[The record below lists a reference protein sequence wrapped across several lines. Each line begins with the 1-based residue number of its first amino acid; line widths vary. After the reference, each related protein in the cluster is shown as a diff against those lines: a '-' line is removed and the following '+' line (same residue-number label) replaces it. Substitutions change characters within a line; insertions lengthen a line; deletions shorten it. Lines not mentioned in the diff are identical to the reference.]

1 MQQNC
6 EVKKPGRIT
15 TLLPQA
21 SENAMQICSRRA
33 VLTGLAGLA
42 LSSWSAT
49 AREQSLK
56 VVFPFSPGGSGDAIA
71 RLFAER
77 LQTRLGRAVIVD
89 NRAGAGGR
97 IGAQAVKNA
106 APDEETLLFASAS
119 QFSLQPHLFPNLG
132 YDPFVDFVPV
142 SQAATIDLA
151 LAVNSQLPVR
161 SVGELIAWI
170 KANPDRAIYGS
181 PGAGTAPHFICTEF
195 GRVTGLNLR
204 HVAYRGTPAALPD
217 VLAGRV
223 PVYMAFLSELLG
235 QERAGGIRILA
246 TAAGVRSSFL
256 PQIATLKESGI
267 DVDAS
272 GWYAFYAPAHAAG
285 EAVERLTKE
294 IISIATE
301 PEVRAKIRAMGCEP
315 TGTTPEELKRLQ
327 RADFERWGPV
337 VRASGITVENQ
348 P

>member
-1 MQQNC
+1 
-6 EVKKPGRIT
+6 VKSPSGSRRRI
-15 TLLPQA
+15 LKHL
-21 SENAMQICSRRA
+21 ENAMQVHSRR
-33 VLTGLAGLA
+33 TMLAGFAALA
-42 LSSWSAT
+42 VSSPSAV
-49 AREQSLK
+49 AREQPLK
-56 VVFPFSPGGSGDAIA
+56 IVFPFSPGGSGDAIA
-71 RLFAER
+71 RLFAEH

-106 APDEETLLFASAS
+106 TPDEETLLFASAS
-119 QFSLQPHLFPNLG
+119 QFSLQPHLFLNLG

-142 SQAATIDLA
+142 SQAVTIDLA

-223 PVYMAFLSELLG
+223 LVYMALLSELLE
-235 QERAGGIRILA
+235 QDRAGGIRILA
-246 TAAGVRSSFL
+246 TAASKRSSFL

-272 GWYAFYAPAHAAG
+272 GWFAFYAPARAAG
-285 EAVERLTKE
+285 EVVERLTTE
-294 IISIATE
+294 IVSIARD
-301 PEVRAKIRAMGCEP
+301 PDVRAKIRAMGCEP

-337 VRASGITVENQ
+337 VKGSGITIEN
-348 P
+348 